1 MKILIVVKY
10 AETEEQALLLT
21 HMGCQSMQG
30 HLHSQ
35 RIFYETLVAYY
46 PKPLPT
52 KTSAYQSIKML

>member
-10 AETEEQALLLT
+10 AETEEQGLFLT
-21 HMGCQSMQG
+21 RMGCQAMQG
-30 HLHSQ
+30 HSQ
-35 RIFYETLVAYY
+35 RLFYKTLAANY